1 MVIEN
6 GTITERCS
14 HSELLEKSEKYRLL
28 YETQFKKV
36 IELEKEKSSH

>member
-6 GTITERCS
+6 GVITDSGS